1 MAGSL
6 NQVQLIGNV
15 GKDPEIRTSQAG
27 KKIANLTIATSETWN
42 DRQSGERKER
52 TEWHRVAIMNDA
64 LSGVVERYVKKGSK
78 LFVSG
83 QLQTRKWID
92 QSGQDRYSTEVI
104 LSGFDSKLVML
115 DSKQSS
121 DNGGVYSAPRQ
132 DQEKQ
137 EPVRQADPVGYDLD
151 DEIPF

>member
-15 GKDPEIRTSQAG
+15 GKDPEIRTSQSG

-42 DRQSGERKER
+42 DRASGERKER

-83 QLQTRKWID
+83 QLQTRKWTD
-92 QSGQDRYSTEVI
+92 QNGQDRYSTEVI

-115 DSKQSS
+115 DSKPSGE
-121 DNGGVYSAPRQ
+121 NGGGYSAPRQ
-132 DQEKQ
+132 EQPKP
-137 EPVRQADPVGYDLD
+137 EPERQHESDDLD
-151 DEIPF
+151 DSIPF

>member
-27 KKIANLTIATSETWN
+27 KKFATLTIATSETWT
-42 DRQSGERKER
+42 DRASGERKER

-78 LFVSG
+78 IFVSG
-83 QLQTRKWID
+83 QLQTRKWTD
-92 QSGQDRYSTEVI
+92 QNGQDRYSTEVI

-115 DSKQSS
+115 DSKSS
-121 DNGGVYSAPRQ
+121 GENGGGYSPPRHEQ
-132 DQEKQ
+132 PNQ
-137 EPVRQADPVGYDLD
+137 EPERQPESAYDDLD
-151 DEIPF
+151 DSVPF

>member
-52 TEWHRVAIMNDA
+52 TEWHRVVCMNDA
-64 LSGVVERYVKKGSK
+64 LAGVVERYVKKGSK

-83 QLQTRKWID
+83 QLQTRKWTD
-92 QSGQDRYSTEVI
+92 QSGQERYSTEVI

-115 DSKQSS
+115 DSKSS
-121 DNGGVYSAPRQ
+121 GDSGGGYSAPRQ
-132 DQEKQ
+132 
-137 EPVRQADPVGYDLD
+137 EPPKPEAVRQAEPEPQDLD
-151 DEIPF
+151 DSIPF